1 MIRMN
6 RINESGG
13 LLTEHLLLRMTMEKS
28 IRDIH
33 LVHWPAARDRK
44 LENSKNDAG
53 FDNRSKGVMEV
64 DTFTLSETTNH
75 PARLVTIKS
84 AIWMKLMLED
94 PLPDND
100 IGMSR
105 TRNKLPC
112 VVAL

>member
-1 MIRMN
+1 MIRMS
-6 RINESGG
+6 RIDESGG
-13 LLTEHLLLRMTMEKS
+13 LLTEHLLLKMTMEKS

-44 LENSKNDAG
+44 LENGKNGAG

-64 DTFTLSETTNH
+64 DTFTLSATVNR

-94 PLPDND
+94 PLPGND

-105 TRNKLPC
+105 TQNELPC

>member
-1 MIRMN
+1 MIRMS
-6 RINESGG
+6 RIDESGG
-13 LLTEHLLLRMTMEKS
+13 LLTEHLLLKVTMEKS

-33 LVHWPAARDRK
+33 LVHWPAARNRK
-44 LENSKNDAG
+44 LENSKNGAG

-64 DTFTLSETTNH
+64 DTFTLSETANH
-75 PARLVTIKS
+75 PACLVTIKS

-94 PLPDND
+94 PLPSND

-105 TRNKLPC
+105 TRNELPC